1 MKLDNTDVRILK
13 VLQENGR
20 LSFRQIADRVKVSVP
35 TVSSKVGSMEN
46 MGIIKG
52 YTATLDPEKLGGIS
66 VVLSIKTK
74 PVDIKKVAEQFQEN
88 ESVRQI
94 FMLSSGKLMLMCT
107 FHHQHLINEF
117 LSKMAD
123 IHEIIEFDIANIVT
137 VVKENQ
143 RATVTPES
151 SVVLTCD
158 YCKKE
163 IHDNAYKVKKDDRE
177 YYVCCPVC
185 QKGFEVKYDGIKAD
199 SVKVKA

>member
-1 MKLDNTDVRILK
+1 
-13 VLQENGR
+13 
-20 LSFRQIADRVKVSVP
+20 
-35 TVSSKVGSMEN
+35 
-46 MGIIKG
+46 
-52 YTATLDPEKLGGIS
+52 
-66 VVLSIKTK
+66 
-74 PVDIKKVAEQFQEN
+74 
-88 ESVRQI
+88 
-94 FMLSSGKLMLMCT
+94 MLSSGKLMLICT
-107 FHHQHLINEF
+107 FHHQHLINDF

-151 SVVLTCD
+151 SVVLTCN

-185 QKGFEVKYDGIKAD
+185 QKRFEVKYDGIKAA
-199 SVKVKA
+199 SVNAKA

>member
-1 MKLDNTDVRILK
+1 MKLDNTDVKILK

-35 TVSSKVGSMEN
+35 TVSSKVGTMEN

-52 YTATLDPEKLGGIS
+52 YTATLDSEKLGGIS

-74 PVDIKKVAEQFQEN
+74 PVDIKKVAEQFQDNEN
-88 ESVRQI
+88 VRQI
-94 FMLSSGKLMLMCT
+94 FMLSNGKLMLTCT
-107 FHHQHLINEF
+107 FHHQHMINDF

-123 IHEIIEFDIANIVT
+123 IHEILEFDIANIVT
-137 VVKENQ
+137 VVKENM

-158 YCKKE
+158 HCKKE

-185 QKGFEVKYDGIKAD
+185 QKGFEVKYDNLKTE
-199 SVKVKA
+199 SVKARA